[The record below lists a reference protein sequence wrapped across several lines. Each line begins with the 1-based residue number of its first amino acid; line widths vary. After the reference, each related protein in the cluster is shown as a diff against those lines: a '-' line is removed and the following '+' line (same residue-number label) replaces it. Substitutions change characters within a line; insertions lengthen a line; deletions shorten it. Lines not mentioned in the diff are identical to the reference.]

1 MKQRILYCGH
11 IYVADTDMIGLQKSI
26 DPFFEEDH
34 IPSGQLGEIRT
45 ICRYCGKIMST
56 VVVKV
61 DRNNERQFR
70 YNPAAGRYAPKYV
83 TDVYGDCGCA
93 SS

>member
-1 MKQRILYCGH
+1 MKQRILYRGH
-11 IYVADTDMIGLQKSI
+11 VYIADTDMIGLQKSI
-26 DPFFEEDH
+26 DPFFDDDH

-56 VVVKV
+56 QVVKI
-61 DRNNERQFR
+61 DRSNERQFH
-70 YNPAAGRYAPKYV
+70 YNPAAVRGEPKYV
-83 TDVYGDCGCA
+83 TDVHGDCGCT